1 MANEEGLRILLV
13 EDVHVTHNGSMTG
26 SPSGY
31 ADKADETSL
40 SPLPSVWR
48 LLFSLLAVIFAIEFI
63 VMWML
68 VVMFSSPPDIIEFL
82 TDSTL
87 LSVLCAP
94 LLWALVVRPVRRVA
108 LTETKRAET
117 VMRHVGEGVVSYDEY
132 GAIQS
137 VNPAAEKIFGY
148 STVEL
153 TGRNIKG
160 LFPETA
166 GLDIPF
172 TSYMEGNR
180 IIRDLRGRCRD
191 GSVYHM
197 DLSIS
202 HVDFGGNS
210 LFIGLMR
217 DVSERK
223 KSEKDLN
230 LASTIFENL
239 GEATVVTDA
248 ANKIVSVNPA
258 FTRITGYSPDEV
270 IGRDPSIMSSGRHDK
285 EFYRAMWTSIIE
297 TGHWQGEIWDRR
309 KNGEIYPKWLSIS
322 TIKDKHSG
330 KVRDYIAIFS
340 DITERKEA
348 EKRIQFMAHYDALT
362 GLPNRALLYD
372 RLSQNLSHSQRN
384 DKRVAVLFLDLD
396 RFKTIND
403 SLGHTVGD
411 LLLQSVAERLKE
423 CLRAGDTVARLGGDE
438 FVVILP
444 DLEDTNY
451 AGLVAGKI
459 LKCVAEPHVI
469 KNNDLSTTASVG
481 ISVYPQD
488 GGDRETLIKNAD
500 VAMYKSKEAG
510 RNNYLFFQGEMN
522 ARAVE
527 RLSMENSLRRALER
541 DEFALYFQAQV
552 DAAAGRIIGAE
563 ALIRWLHPAMGLVMP
578 GKFIPIAEESGMI
591 VAIGEWVLRAACMK
605 NRAWQE
611 AGLPPVPVA
620 VNLSALQF
628 RQKELVQVVANTLR
642 ETGLEPRYLE
652 LELTESGIVQ
662 NAEAAI
668 NTLKE
673 LKSMGVLLSIDDFGT
688 GYSNLGYLKRFPI
701 DKLKIDQSFVRD
713 LATDPDD
720 AAIVRAIIS
729 LAKSLQLRAIA
740 EGVETKEQLDF
751 LSDHGCDEIQGYY
764 FSKPVPE
771 EEFRVLLGGT
781 RMGFERF
788 APAQPEFN
796 YAV

>member
-1 MANEEGLRILLV
+1 
-13 EDVHVTHNGSMTG
+13 MTG

-31 ADKADETSL
+31 ADKAGETPL

-48 LLFSLLAVIFAIEFI
+48 LLFSLLAVIFALEFI
-63 VMWML
+63 VMWIL
-68 VVMFSSPPDIIEFL
+68 VVMFSIPPDIIEFL

-94 LLWALVVRPVRRVA
+94 LLWALVVRPLRRVA

-117 VMRHVGEGVVSYDEY
+117 VMQHVVEGVVSYDEY

-137 VNPAAEKIFGY
+137 FNPAAEKIFGY
-148 STVEL
+148 STAEL
-153 TGRNIKG
+153 TGRTIKV

-172 TSYMEGNR
+172 TSYKEGNR
-180 IIRDLRGRCRD
+180 IIRDLRGRCKN

-197 DLSIS
+197 DLSVS
-202 HVDFGGNS
+202 TVDFGGNS

-223 KSEKDLN
+223 KSEKDLS

-239 GEATVVTDA
+239 SEATVVTDA
-248 ANKIVSVNPA
+248 ENKIVSVNPA
-258 FTRITGYSPDEV
+258 FTRITGYGPNEA
-270 IGRDPSIMSSGRHDK
+270 IGRNPRIMSSGRHDK
-285 EFYRAMWTSIIE
+285 EFYRAMWTSINE

-372 RLSQNLSHSQRN
+372 RLSQNLSHAQRN
-384 DKRVAVLFLDLD
+384 NKRVAVLFLDLD

-444 DLEDTNY
+444 DLEDADY

-459 LKCVAEPHVI
+459 LECVAEPHVI
-469 KNNDLSTTASVG
+469 RGRDLSTTASVG

-510 RNNYLFFQGEMN
+510 RNNYLFFQEEMN

-541 DEFALYFQAQV
+541 NEFALYFQAQV
-552 DAAAGRIIGAE
+552 DTAAGRIIGAE

-578 GKFIPIAEESGMI
+578 AKFIPIAEESGMI

-611 AGLPPVPVA
+611 AGLPPVPVS

-628 RQKELVQVVANTLR
+628 RQKELVQIVANTLR

-652 LELTESGIVQ
+652 LELTESSIIQ

-673 LKSMGVLLSIDDFGT
+673 LKAMGVQLSIDDFGT

-729 LAKSLQLRAIA
+729 LAKSLQLRVIA
-740 EGVETKEQLDF
+740 EGVETKEQLEF
-751 LSDHGCDEIQGYY
+751 LSDHGCAEVQGYY

-771 EEFRVLLGGT
+771 EEFGVLLGAT
-781 RMGFERF
+781 RVRRERF
-788 APAQPEFN
+788 APAQPEFGN
-796 YAV
+796 AV